1 MTDETSDERW
11 ERLSKDRV
19 ARPLPKR
26 FYKVVTV
33 GEDLTILL
41 DGRAV
46 KTPMKQ
52 KLILPTRALA
62 VAVAAE
68 WTAVDKLINPALM
81 PLTKLANSAID
92 TVTSS
97 RTHVLGEIVAY
108 AGNDLVCY
116 RAEKPADLVALQAK
130 AWDPV
135 LLWAHTTLGAEF
147 LKAKGIVH
155 VAQPFAG
162 LSAVETHISTID
174 NFTLA
179 AIHNAM
185 TLTGSALMALMLHS
199 RAIAADAA
207 WNAAH
212 VDENFQI
219 AQWGPDTQAAQRREW
234 RKADFH
240 AAVRFMELLNQL
252 TH

>member
-11 ERLSKDRV
+11 QRLSKDRV
-19 ARPLPKR
+19 DRPLPKR
-26 FYKVVTV
+26 FYETVTV
-33 GEDLTILL
+33 GKDLSILL

-46 KTPMKQ
+46 KTPSKQ
-52 KLILPTRALA
+52 KLILPRRALA
-62 VAVAAE
+62 EAVAAE

-97 RTHVLGEIVAY
+97 RTHVLNEIVAY

-135 LLWAHTTLGAEF
+135 LMWTHTTLGAEF
-147 LKAKGIVH
+147 SKAKGIVH
-155 VAQPFAG
+155 VAQPLVG
-162 LSAVETHISTID
+162 LFAVEAHISTID
-174 NFTLA
+174 NFTLT
-179 AIHNAM
+179 AIHSAM

-199 RAIAADAA
+199 RAITADAA

-212 VDENFQI
+212 VDEDFQI
-219 AQWGPDTQAAQRREW
+219 AQWGSDTQAAQRREW
-234 RKADFH
+234 RRADFH